1 MKALTLVVI
10 KTLRQFFF
18 KTFLEFS
25 KAFKSRVSKRHI
37 QLSLAVK
44 NLVCFIYFKELLKIG
59 ARLRETEQVL
69 QIGAKLLQIEAAPVV
84 TNRGNSYYK
93 SGKFQ
98 LLEIVAKLLQI
109 GAELLQIGAIITN
122 RCRAITLADQF
133 LDVSDLNTSQACV
146 ASSPVPVVSSSS
158 NNFRTNLPK
167 LIIKQFDGDILNWQ
181 TFWDQY
187 YSSVHIKTNISEID
201 KFMYLKSLL

>member
-1 MKALTLVVI
+1 MYAL
-10 KTLRQFFF
+10 
-18 KTFLEFS
+18 
-25 KAFKSRVSKRHI
+25 
-37 QLSLAVK
+37 
-44 NLVCFIYFKELLKIG
+44 FIYFKELLKIG
-59 ARLRETEQVL
+59 ARLREIEQVL
-69 QIGAKLLQIEAAPVV
+69 RIGAKLLQIEAVPVV

-98 LLEIVAKLLQI
+98 LLRIGAKLLQI

-122 RCRAITLADQF
+122 RCRTITLADQF

-167 LIIKQFDGDILNWQ
+167 LIIKRFDGDILNWQ

>member
-1 MKALTLVVI
+1 MKALTLVV
-10 KTLRQFFF
+10 K
-18 KTFLEFS
+18 
-25 KAFKSRVSKRHI
+25 RVSKRHI

-44 NLVCFIYFKELLKIG
+44 NLVYFIYFKELLKIG

-69 QIGAKLLQIEAAPVV
+69 RIGAKLLQIEAVPVV

-98 LLEIVAKLLQI
+98 LLQIGAKLLQI

-122 RCRAITLADQF
+122 RCRTITLADQF

-167 LIIKQFDGDILNWQ
+167 LIIEQFDGDILNWQ

-201 KFMYLKSLL
+201 KFMYLKSLRARDRLL